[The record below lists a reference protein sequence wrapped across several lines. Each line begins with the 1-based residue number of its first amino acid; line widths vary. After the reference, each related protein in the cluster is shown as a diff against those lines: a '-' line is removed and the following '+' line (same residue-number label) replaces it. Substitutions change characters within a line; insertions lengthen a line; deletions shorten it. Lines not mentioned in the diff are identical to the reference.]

1 MKKKLHLIEKKIIIK
16 EGKTTELKKIS
27 TQRGNPIEWKK
38 ITIGKVIDEM
48 KRKLQSSWSK
58 TNE

>member
-27 TQRGNPIEWKK
+27 TQRGNPIE
-38 ITIGKVIDEM
+38 
-48 KRKLQSSWSK
+48 
-58 TNE
+58 